1 MRCGDTTF
9 GNTIS
14 ESFVWRMI
22 IEYFFDISFSF
33 EEFNYEICV
42 NFLWLSQTFSKFIE
56 IVSLIDT
63 FFDLGM

>member
-1 MRCGDTTF
+1 
-9 GNTIS
+9 
-14 ESFVWRMI
+14 MI